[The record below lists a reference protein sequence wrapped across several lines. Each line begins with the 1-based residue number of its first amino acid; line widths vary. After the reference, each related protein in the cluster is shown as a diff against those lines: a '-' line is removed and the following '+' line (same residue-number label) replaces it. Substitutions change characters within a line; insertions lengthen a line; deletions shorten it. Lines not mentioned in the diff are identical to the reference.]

1 MPGDGTTSGCK
12 HPDGCGFY
20 SEPTFNVHCRVSGG
34 VTGTR
39 EALLKANGIVQ
50 VFATRALAQERADK
64 LNREMNNPYAVASF
78 SYRVVEAS

>member
-1 MPGDGTTSGCK
+1 MPGDGTTPGCN

-20 SEPTFNVHCRVSGG
+20 SEPRFNVHCRVSGG

-39 EALLKANGIVQ
+39 EALLKANGVVIE
-50 VFATRALAQERADK
+50 FETRAAAQERADQ
-64 LNREMNNPYAVASF
+64 LNRDMNNPYAVASF